1 MKKSV
6 ILGLVFSLMLPLFVL
21 GCSQEEEPAVQPA
34 PSSVPALNGGEEA
47 AMIEI
52 STDEFM
58 AQKNIVRDIELVYP
72 GSLIVSLGSNPTTG
86 FQWDEEAAIAQIIMG
101 EPILEQVSHN
111 YVEPQSGEEP
121 LVGAPGKDVWVFD
134 SKATGTTT
142 VKFSYSRPWE
152 GGEKGEWTLRI
163 NVTVK

>member
-1 MKKSV
+1 MKKAVLS
-6 ILGLVFSLMLPLFVL
+6 GLVFILMLSLFVT
-21 GCSQEEEPAVQPA
+21 GCTQEEPTTKPALSDVPAVTEGDKI
-34 PSSVPALNGGEEA
+34 NK
-47 AMIEI
+47 IEI

-58 AQKNIVRDIELVYP
+58 VQKNIVRDIEITHP

-86 FQWDEEAAIAQIIMG
+86 FRWDEEVGIAMLLKGELII
-101 EPILEQVSHN
+101 EQVSHQ
-111 YVEPQSGEEP
+111 YVEPQEGGEP

-142 VKFSYSRPWE
+142 LKFTYSRPWA

-163 NVTVK
+163 DLTVN